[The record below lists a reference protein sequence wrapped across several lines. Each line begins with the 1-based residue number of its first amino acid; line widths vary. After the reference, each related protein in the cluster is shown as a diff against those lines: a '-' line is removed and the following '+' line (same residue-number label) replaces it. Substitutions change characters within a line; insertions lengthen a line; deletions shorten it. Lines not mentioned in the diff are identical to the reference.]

1 MSHLW
6 QLSASE
12 IAKAVRSRKLSATEV
27 TKSHLDR
34 LQAVNPVLNAVVQ
47 EFPEEALA
55 AAQAVDDKIAKGE
68 DPGPL
73 CGVPVTTKVN
83 VDQKGHATTNGLKMQ
98 KDLNFLIHLSFLIHK
113 KVHQSNSF

>member
-12 IAKAVRSRKLSATEV
+12 IADAVRSKKLSAVEV

-34 LQAVNPVLNAVVQ
+34 LHTVNPVLNAVVQ

-55 AAQAVDDKIAKGE
+55 AAQAVDNKIANGE
-68 DPGPL
+68 DPGSL

-83 VDQKGHATTNGLKMQ
+83 VDQKGHATTNGLKWNRGYRN
-98 KDLNFLIHLSFLIHK
+98 LRCPHLACPD
-113 KVHQSNSF
+113 